1 MFEQQGEPAMTE
13 IVFQVEEDPDGGFT
27 ARAVGASIFTEADT
41 PEELRQNIRDAVKC
55 HYENAADRPKL
66 VRIHFV
72 RDEVMAL

>member
-1 MFEQQGEPAMTE
+1 MTE

-41 PEELRQNIRDAVKC
+41 PEELRQNIREAVKC
-55 HYENAADRPKL
+55 HYENAADRPKI

>member
-1 MFEQQGEPAMTE
+1 MTE

-55 HYENAADRPKL
+55 YYENAADRPKL

>member
-1 MFEQQGEPAMTE
+1 MTE

-27 ARAVGASIFTEADT
+27 ARAVDASIFTEADT

-55 HYENAADRPKL
+55 HYENAADRPKI

>member
-1 MFEQQGEPAMTE
+1 MTE

-41 PEELRQNIRDAVKC
+41 PEELRQNIRDAVMC
-55 HYENAADRPKL
+55 HYENAGDRPKL